1 MTLFKCITSM
11 HNKHGT
17 QRKET
22 SVPSSKAYYLVAV
35 KTFEYDAV
43 FPFSAGSCRS
53 DCEVSM
59 FCQLLPGCEVAVTS
73 PTELL

>member
-1 MTLFKCITSM
+1 MTLLKCIISM

-22 SVPSSKAYYLVAV
+22 SVPSSKAHYLVAV

-43 FPFSAGSCRS
+43 IPFSTGTCRS

-59 FCQLLPGCEVAVTS
+59 FCQLLPGCEMTLSS